1 MIRIY
6 RYVTASHIF
15 NIPFTRMERRWEG
28 RGGWIIAG
36 GGNFHFQLRYSE
48 RFNNFTGG
56 PWNIEEIR
64 RSRRSPPVSVSM
76 LNSVKLITRD
86 IWSKLELARCCPP
99 CLLPPKTRKQGFSV
113 QGEREMEGGSWE
125 TGVQVVAATPLPLPR
140 SLARLYYG
148 RVAASN

>member
-99 CLLPPKTRKQGFSV
+99 CLLLSKTRKQGTG
-113 QGEREMEGGSWE
+113 GEGDGGRKLGNWCTSRSCDFPPPPP
-125 TGVQVVAATPLPLPR
+125 VTPLLR
-140 SLARLYYG
+140 TSRG
-148 RVAASN
+148 Q